1 MKQNINLNNWNKI
14 DVGNNFSRTQNDIIH
29 FSIGIISNQLRR
41 NYINLH
47 KILNIVFIIYQCI
60 DYYYTKDI
68 IIRDIS
74 IFFFG
79 ILFDEQFIQNN
90 KII

>member
-1 MKQNINLNNWNKI
+1 MKPNINLNNLNEI
-14 DVGNNFSRTQNDIIH
+14 DIGNNFSRIQNDIIH

-47 KILNIVFIIYQCI
+47 KILNIVFIIYKCI

-74 IFFFG
+74 IFLFG

-90 KII
+90 QII